1 MTDKKSL
8 SSQFW
13 RYLWAFILVALSS
26 SLGSIV
32 DGIIVG
38 NLICADG
45 VSAINLSRPL
55 LQLLFTLSLL
65 LAAGAGMLVAYALG
79 QKDIAH
85 ARKVYTQSMLSSL
98 VAGLVFTVVGL
109 VAPEMVTRF
118 LCDDPKLFEMTY
130 DYSRVMLIGAP
141 VYMLSWGLAT
151 MVGVDGSP
159 RLVSVSVAVVNVVN
173 LLLDLFFIQVL
184 GWGITSSSTATVI
197 GNLAGILVLLWHFRY
212 KDHHLDLIRPW
223 CGSDTFKAIV
233 FQGAPLAI
241 ASVCLT
247 LLLYSANS
255 IVLSTLGTAGIFV
268 FSVCMNLLTV
278 YNLYLSGTVETLQS
292 LGAVQVGEADNEGLR
307 LVLKK
312 SFSFITVSMVATC
325 VYVWLFP
332 ETIAELFGAEDA
344 SVISECNHALRIFA
358 VSFIPFCYI
367 YTMMIVY
374 KLYSYDRIAL
384 FISFALSL
392 TVIPVMWLMARLM
405 PDYLWYSYLIAY
417 VIEALAIL
425 TFHKMGHMRFEL
437 PKKAK

>member
-141 VYMLSWGLAT
+141 V
-151 MVGVDGSP
+151 
-159 RLVSVSVAVVNVVN
+159 
-173 LLLDLFFIQVL
+173 
-184 GWGITSSSTATVI
+184 
-197 GNLAGILVLLWHFRY
+197 
-212 KDHHLDLIRPW
+212 
-223 CGSDTFKAIV
+223 
-233 FQGAPLAI
+233 
-241 ASVCLT
+241 
-247 LLLYSANS
+247 
-255 IVLSTLGTAGIFV
+255 
-268 FSVCMNLLTV
+268 
-278 YNLYLSGTVETLQS
+278 
-292 LGAVQVGEADNEGLR
+292 
-307 LVLKK
+307 
-312 SFSFITVSMVATC
+312 
-325 VYVWLFP
+325 
-332 ETIAELFGAEDA
+332 
-344 SVISECNHALRIFA
+344 
-358 VSFIPFCYI
+358 
-367 YTMMIVY
+367 
-374 KLYSYDRIAL
+374 
-384 FISFALSL
+384 
-392 TVIPVMWLMARLM
+392 
-405 PDYLWYSYLIAY
+405 
-417 VIEALAIL
+417 
-425 TFHKMGHMRFEL
+425 
-437 PKKAK
+437 

>member
-212 KDHHLDLIRPW
+212 KDHRLNLIRPW
-223 CGSDTFKAIV
+223 GGSDIFKAIV

-292 LGAVQVGEADNEGLR
+292 LGAVRVGEADNEGLR

-417 VIEALAIL
+417 VIEALAIVTL
-425 TFHKMGHMRFEL
+425 HKMGHMRFEL